1 MSNPCWYSPSCSV
14 WNSGSWLADWGALMP
29 FNARF
34 ACFNNFFTPQ
44 RFRNWLHYRSS
55 LLRYRALSSNVKTI
69 SDFLFILMN
78 RWLASCGMGDVSV
91 KHSHQSLTLKTLINE
106 NFLLTALHTFLTT
119 LIGRIRLQIKTFC
132 LRFSL
137 SIFSK
142 PFCLTK
148 QQYWCWLLQKLPID
162 SLSVH
167 YLTRNTQ
174 LFSCL
179 YCHLTD

>member
-1 MSNPCWYSPSCSV
+1 
-14 WNSGSWLADWGALMP
+14 MP

-34 ACFNNFFTPQ
+34 ACFNNFFTPQPPSTPQ

-55 LLRYRALSSNVKTI
+55 LLRYRAFSSNIKTL
-69 SDFLFILMN
+69 SDLLFILMN

-91 KHSHQSLTLKTLINE
+91 KHSHQSLTLKTLINVH
-106 NFLLTALHTFLTT
+106 FPFTAEFAYKLRHFVFGFHYLSSQHVK
-119 LIGRIRLQIKTFC
+119 GEGFIR
-132 LRFSL
+132 
-137 SIFSK
+137 
-142 PFCLTK
+142 
-148 QQYWCWLLQKLPID
+148 QKLPID

-179 YCHLTD
+179 YCHLTDKIFWTEQILGI